1 MFIGVQLCFLKRHH
15 TVPLRNM
22 LRGLELWGC
31 NFLSPPVILNKIAKV
46 DHLGE
51 DILISLPG
59 VADLPVGQQTG
70 LPSSSHSPVSPPLLP
85 LPVHAQEG
93 SDPQR
98 RNRGFHRWLL
108 LTFSLIE
115 SGWERR

>member
-1 MFIGVQLCFLKRHH
+1 MPFSRDGLDVDPSPGALVCLLSFKDQMFIGVQLCFLKRHR

-59 VADLPVGQQTG
+59 VADLPVGQ
-70 LPSSSHSPVSPPLLP
+70 
-85 LPVHAQEG
+85 
-93 SDPQR
+93 
-98 RNRGFHRWLL
+98 
-108 LTFSLIE
+108 
-115 SGWERR
+115 